1 MNDRKKLETMVSF
14 IESEIEKNNE
24 LFDAL
29 KFDLF
34 ANLADKSF
42 YFGRMDALL
51 DIRDR
56 LTKLEFDLYKTKK
69 VDVNEYEG

>member
-24 LFDAL
+24 LFDSL

-69 VDVNEYEG
+69 VDVNEY

>member
-24 LFDAL
+24 LFDSL

-69 VDVNEYEG
+69 VDVYEY

>member
-1 MNDRKKLETMVSF
+1 MNDRKKLETTVSF
-14 IESEIEKNNE
+14 IESEIERNNE
-24 LFDAL
+24 LFDSL

-69 VDVNEYEG
+69 VDVNEY

>member
-24 LFDAL
+24 LFDSL

-56 LTKLEFDLYKTKK
+56 LTKLEFDLYKTQK
-69 VDVNEYEG
+69 VDVNEY

>member
-1 MNDRKKLETMVSF
+1 MTEKKLETMVSF

-24 LFDAL
+24 LFDSL

-69 VDVNEYEG
+69 VDVNEY

>member
-14 IESEIEKNNE
+14 IESEIERNNE
-24 LFDAL
+24 LFDSL

-69 VDVNEYEG
+69 VDVNEY

>member
-69 VDVNEYEG
+69 VDVNEY

>member
-24 LFDAL
+24 LFDSL

-51 DIRDR
+51 DIRDW

-69 VDVNEYEG
+69 VDVNEY